1 MNKKAFTLIEL
12 LVVITIIGIL
22 ATIIL
27 VAYGNAAAKSRDSKR
42 ISDINALAGAVK
54 MYQLDNKKYPVVG
67 NPALCFSVANS
78 YLATQW
84 DTTGTGLLPTLLQ
97 KYLPLPLPKDPKNS
111 NTAVANIIWKD
122 DDKGSYYYSYL
133 SSNVSYMLAAR
144 MENSANANL
153 PPSGT
158 VNIKPSSFASSYSSC
173 KSNNGARLD
182 TMEWNTTDAGKYY
195 FTGENLYTKP
205 L

>member
-67 NPALCFSVANS
+67 NAALCFSVANS
-78 YLATQW
+78 YLAAQW
-84 DTTGTGLLPTLLQ
+84 DTTGNGLLPTLLQ
-97 KYLPLPLPKDPKNS
+97 QYLPLPLPKDPKNP
-111 NTAVANIIWKD
+111 NTAVAKVIWND
-122 DDKGSYYYSYL
+122 DAKGSYYYSYL

-158 VNIKPSSFASSYSSC
+158 VNIKPSPPSSYSSC
-173 KSNNGARLD
+173 KSNGVPLD
-182 TMEWNTTDAGKYY
+182 TMEWDTDDAGKYY
-195 FTGENLYTKP
+195 FTGENLYTK